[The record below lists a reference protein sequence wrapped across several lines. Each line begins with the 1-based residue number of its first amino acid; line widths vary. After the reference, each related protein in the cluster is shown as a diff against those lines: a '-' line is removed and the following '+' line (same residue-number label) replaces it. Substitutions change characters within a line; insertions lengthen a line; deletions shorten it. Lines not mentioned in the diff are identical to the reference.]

1 MAVFLLR
8 RTGILLASLVVASL
22 LSFLLLSTLP
32 GDPAQAL
39 LGVNASPQ
47 ALAALRAELGTDRPL
62 VAQYVDWV
70 GGVVTGDL
78 GTSVVSGARIGA
90 EIADKL
96 TVTGPL
102 VLAGLTLALL
112 LALPLGVLAAVAHR
126 HWLGTVLAALSQI
139 GIAVPA
145 FWLAILLITVVA
157 VQWQLLPAGG
167 FPGAGWAQPRA
178 AVEALVLPVVVLG
191 VAQAAILMR
200 YVRSAVLE
208 VMRED
213 FIRTARAKGASR
225 SRALFRHGL
234 RNAAIPVLTVLGVQ
248 LATLLVGAV
257 VVENVFALPGLGR
270 MLLQDVGNRDL
281 VKVQSVVLVL
291 TAAVLLINFLVD
303 VAYRVVDPRLRGRP

>member
-90 EIADKL
+90 EIVDKL

-303 VAYRVVDPRLRGRP
+303 LAYRVVDPRLRGRP